1 MGVNIILGVIIV
13 LLLMM
18 SAFVSASET
27 AFFSLGPKDMEELG
41 SSDSKRDAIVTHLC
55 ADTPRLL
62 ATILIANN
70 LVNVAIVVLTATL
83 MTRLFDFSGNPLLSF
98 LVETMLIT
106 FLLLLFGENLPK
118 IYATSNNLKFA
129 RHAAYPM
136 RAFEVL
142 LYPLSLLLIKPLSH
156 ITHKGEK
163 HGSAI
168 TMDEIEQAFEA
179 TQDNIKED
187 KELLEGI
194 IRFGDVNAAAAMT
207 PRVDVIAI
215 EDTAS
220 FVNVIRTINKNEY
233 SRMPIY
239 HDDLDNITGILYIK
253 DLLPHL
259 GEPEFKWQTIVRK
272 AHFVPETKHINELL
286 EEFQKTKTH
295 IAIVVDEFGGTAGI
309 ITMEDILEE
318 IVGDIDDE
326 YDDADKNYARINAS
340 NYLFEAKIPLGDFFR
355 ITDIDSEEFEKDAGE
370 AETLGGFILELQGE
384 IPVQETEIDYK
395 SYRFKIVSADK
406 RRIKTIKF
414 TILNPDAKSE

>member
-1 MGVNIILGVIIV
+1 MGVNIILGVIII
-13 LLLMM
+13 LLIMM

-27 AFFSLGPKDMEELG
+27 AFFSLEPKDMEELRNSG
-41 SSDSKRDAIVTHLC
+41 TKRDQVVLELC
-55 ADTPRLL
+55 ADTPHLL
-62 ATILIANN
+62 STILIANN
-70 LVNVAIVVLTATL
+70 LVNVAIVVLSATL
-83 MTRLFDFSGNPLLSF
+83 LTHLFDFSGSPLLSF
-98 LVETMLIT
+98 LVETVLIT

-118 IYATSNNLKFA
+118 IYASSNNLKFA
-129 RHAAYPM
+129 RFAAYPM
-136 RAFEVL
+136 RVFEVMLHPISTL
-142 LYPLSLLLIKPLSH
+142 LVKPLSKVS
-156 ITHKGEK
+156 HKVEK

-179 TQDNIKED
+179 TQDNITED

-194 IRFGDVNAAAAMT
+194 IRFGDINAAAAMT

-220 FVNVIRTINKNEY
+220 FVTVIRTINKNEY

-259 GEPEFKWQTIVRK
+259 GNPTFNWQSVVRK

-326 YDDADKNYARINAS
+326 YDDADKNYARINA
-340 NYLFEAKIPLGDFFR
+340 NNFLFEAKIPLGDFFR
-355 ITDIDSEEFEKDAGE
+355 ITDIPSEEFEKDAGE

-384 IPVQETEIDYK
+384 IPAQETEIDYK
-395 SYRFKIVSADK
+395 NYRFKIVSADK
-406 RRIKTIKF
+406 RRIKTIKL
-414 TILNPDAKSE
+414 TILNPDVKNE

>member
-1 MGVNIILGVIIV
+1 MGVNIILGIIIV
-13 LLLMM
+13 LLIMM

-27 AFFSLGPKDMEELG
+27 AFFSLEPKDMEELR
-41 SSDSKRDAIVTHLC
+41 SSGTKRDQVVLELC
-55 ADTPRLL
+55 ADTPHLL
-62 ATILIANN
+62 STILIANN
-70 LVNVAIVVLTATL
+70 LVNVAIVVLSATL
-83 MTRLFDFSGNPLLSF
+83 LTHLFDFSGSPLLSF
-98 LVETMLIT
+98 LVETVLIT

-118 IYATSNNLKFA
+118 IYASSNNLKFA
-129 RHAAYPM
+129 RFAAYPM
-136 RAFEVL
+136 RVFEVMLHPISTL
-142 LYPLSLLLIKPLSH
+142 LVKPLSKVS
-156 ITHKGEK
+156 HKVEK

-179 TQDNIKED
+179 TQDNITED

-194 IRFGDVNAAAAMT
+194 IRFGDINAAAAMT

-220 FVNVIRTINKNEY
+220 FVTVIRTINKNEY

-239 HDDLDNITGILYIK
+239 HDDLDILYIK

-259 GEPEFKWQTIVRK
+259 GNPTFNWQSVVRK

-326 YDDADKNYARINAS
+326 YDDADKNYARINA
-340 NYLFEAKIPLGDFFR
+340 NNFLFEAKIPLGDFFR
-355 ITDIDSEEFEKDAGE
+355 ITDIPSEEFEKDAGE

-384 IPVQETEIDYK
+384 IPAQETEIDYK
-395 SYRFKIVSADK
+395 NYRFKIVSADK
-406 RRIKTIKF
+406 RRIKTIKL
-414 TILNPDAKSE
+414 TILNPDVKNE

>member
-13 LLLMM
+13 LLIMM

-27 AFFSLGPKDMEELG
+27 AFFSLEPKDMEELRNSG
-41 SSDSKRDAIVTHLC
+41 TKRDQVVLELC
-55 ADTPRLL
+55 ADTPHLL
-62 ATILIANN
+62 STILIANN
-70 LVNVAIVVLTATL
+70 LVNVAIVVLSATL
-83 MTRLFDFSGNPLLSF
+83 LTHLFDFSGSPLLSF
-98 LVETMLIT
+98 LVETVLIT

-118 IYATSNNLKFA
+118 IYASSNNLKFA
-129 RHAAYPM
+129 RFAAYPM
-136 RAFEVL
+136 RVFEVMLHPISTL
-142 LYPLSLLLIKPLSH
+142 LVKPLSKVS
-156 ITHKGEK
+156 HKVEK

-179 TQDNIKED
+179 TQDNITED

-194 IRFGDVNAAAAMT
+194 IRFGDINAAAAMT

-220 FVNVIRTINKNEY
+220 FVTVIRTINKNEY

-259 GEPEFKWQTIVRK
+259 GNPTFNWQSVVRK

-326 YDDADKNYARINAS
+326 YDDADKNYARINA
-340 NYLFEAKIPLGDFFR
+340 NNFLFEAKIPLGDFFR
-355 ITDIDSEEFEKDAGE
+355 ITDIPSEEFEKDAGE

-384 IPVQETEIDYK
+384 IPAQETEIDYK
-395 SYRFKIVSADK
+395 NYRFKIVSADK
-406 RRIKTIKF
+406 RRIKTIKL
-414 TILNPDAKSE
+414 TILNPDVKNE

>member
-1 MGVNIILGVIIV
+1 MIIDIILGVLIIV
-13 LLLMM
+13 LLML

-27 AFFSLGPKDMEELG
+27 AFFSLEPKDMEELENSG
-41 SSDSKRDAIVTHLC
+41 ENRDRIIKELC
-55 ADTPRLL
+55 SDTPRLL

-70 LVNVAIVVLTATL
+70 LVNVAIVVLTATF
-83 MTRLFDFSGNPLLSF
+83 MTRLFDFSGNAVLSF
-98 LVETMLIT
+98 LIETVLIT

-118 IYATSNNLKFA
+118 IYASSNNIKFA
-129 RHAAYPM
+129 RFAAYPM
-136 RAFEVL
+136 RAFEIIL
-142 LYPLSLLLIKPLSH
+142 HPLSILLIKPLSH
-156 ITHKGEK
+156 ISNKVEK
-163 HGSAI
+163 HGAAI
-168 TMDEIEQAFEA
+168 TMDDIEHAFEA
-179 TQDNIKED
+179 TQDGITED

-194 IRFGDVNAAAAMT
+194 IRFGDINAAAAMT

-220 FVNVIRTINKNEY
+220 FVTVIRTINKNEY

-259 GEPEFKWQTIVRK
+259 GNPTFNWQSVVRK

-326 YDDADKNYARINAS
+326 YDDADKNFARINAS

-355 ITDIDSEEFEKDAGE
+355 ITDIPSEEFEKDAGE

-384 IPVQETEIDYK
+384 IPAQETEIDYK
-395 SYRFKIVSADK
+395 NYRFKIVSADK

-414 TILNPDAKSE
+414 TILNPDVKNE

>member
-1 MGVNIILGVIIV
+1 MGVNIILGVIII
-13 LLLMM
+13 LLIMM

-27 AFFSLGPKDMEELG
+27 AFFSLEPKDMEELR
-41 SSDSKRDAIVTHLC
+41 SSGTKRDQVVLELC
-55 ADTPRLL
+55 ADTPHLL
-62 ATILIANN
+62 STILIANN
-70 LVNVAIVVLTATL
+70 LVNVAIVVLSATL
-83 MTRLFDFSGNPLLSF
+83 LTHLFDFSGSPLLSF
-98 LVETMLIT
+98 LVETVLIT

-118 IYATSNNLKFA
+118 IYASSNNLKFA
-129 RHAAYPM
+129 RFAAYPM
-136 RAFEVL
+136 RVFEVMLHPISTL
-142 LYPLSLLLIKPLSH
+142 LVKPLSKVS
-156 ITHKGEK
+156 HKVEK

-179 TQDNIKED
+179 TQDNITED

-194 IRFGDVNAAAAMT
+194 IRFGDINAAAAMT

-220 FVNVIRTINKNEY
+220 FVTVIRTINKNEY

-239 HDDLDNITGILYIK
+239 HDDLDNIIGILYIK

-259 GEPEFKWQTIVRK
+259 GNPTFNWQSVVRK

-326 YDDADKNYARINAS
+326 YDDADKNYARINA
-340 NYLFEAKIPLGDFFR
+340 NNFLFEAKIPLGDFFR
-355 ITDIDSEEFEKDAGE
+355 ITDIPSEEFEKDAGE

-384 IPVQETEIDYK
+384 IPAQETEIDYK
-395 SYRFKIVSADK
+395 NYRFKIVSADK
-406 RRIKTIKF
+406 RRIKTIKL
-414 TILNPDAKSE
+414 TILNPDVKNE

>member
-1 MGVNIILGVIIV
+1 MGVNIILGVIII
-13 LLLMM
+13 LLIMM

-27 AFFSLGPKDMEELG
+27 AFFSLEPKDMEELR
-41 SSDSKRDAIVTHLC
+41 SSGTKRDQVVLELC
-55 ADTPRLL
+55 ADTPHLL
-62 ATILIANN
+62 STILIANN
-70 LVNVAIVVLTATL
+70 LVNVAIVVLSATL
-83 MTRLFDFSGNPLLSF
+83 LTHLFDFSGSPLLSF
-98 LVETMLIT
+98 LVETVLIT

-118 IYATSNNLKFA
+118 IYASSNNLKFA
-129 RHAAYPM
+129 RFAAYPM
-136 RAFEVL
+136 RVFEVMLHPISTL
-142 LYPLSLLLIKPLSH
+142 LVKPLSKVS
-156 ITHKGEK
+156 HKVEK

-179 TQDNIKED
+179 TQDNITED

-194 IRFGDVNAAAAMT
+194 IRFGDINAAAAMT

-220 FVNVIRTINKNEY
+220 FVTVIRTINKNEY

-259 GEPEFKWQTIVRK
+259 GNPTFNWQSVVRK

-326 YDDADKNYARINAS
+326 YDDADKNYARINA
-340 NYLFEAKIPLGDFFR
+340 NNFLFEAKIPLGDFFR
-355 ITDIDSEEFEKDAGE
+355 ITDIPSEEFEKDAGE

-384 IPVQETEIDYK
+384 IPAQETEIDYK
-395 SYRFKIVSADK
+395 NYRFKIVSADK
-406 RRIKTIKF
+406 RRIKSIKL
-414 TILNPDAKSE
+414 TILNPDVKNE